1 MTHQTDE
8 KHERFVQLGWQ
19 LLEHKAHYYIFC
31 NPQIEDYAYD
41 MLEREYDE
49 LAKELG
55 EEPTASD
62 MVDFDTS
69 RPACRAVLRK
79 LRGGKLA

>member
-1 MTHQTDE
+1 MTD
-8 KHERFVQLGWQ
+8 KKKRFVELGWL
-19 LLEHKAHYYIFC
+19 LLEHKAHYYYFC
-31 NPQIEDYAYD
+31 NPQISDYEYD
-41 MLEREYDE
+41 ALEREYDT

-62 MVDFDTS
+62 MVDFDYE

-79 LRGGKLA
+79 LRGTRSRE